1 MENLAMIDI
10 NLYAKRRR
18 TSIFDIIK
26 YKKLSTYLEFRN
38 FCVAHKITPPSEET
52 YNQVFK
58 KIVEE
63 AEHKHDDPIIT
74 KVNVTTTVGEEETD
88 LFEND
93 VSDEA
98 QVVNF
103 DDLTKKD
110 LIQKLDDLEIK
121 HSKYSSK
128 KQLVEL
134 LKNNQ

>member
-74 KVNVTTTVGEEETD
+74 KVNVTTTVEEETD
-88 LFEND
+88 LFENN

-110 LIQKLDDLEIK
+110 LIQKLDELEIK
-121 HSKYSSK
+121 HSKNSSK
-128 KQLVEL
+128 KKLVEL
-134 LKNNQ
+134 LKNNP

>member
-74 KVNVTTTVGEEETD
+74 KVNVTTTVEEETD
-88 LFEND
+88 LFENN

-98 QVVNF
+98 KVVNF

-110 LIQKLDDLEIK
+110 LIQKLDELEIK
-121 HSKYSSK
+121 HSKNSSK

-134 LKNNQ
+134 LKNNP